1 MLINKNDG
9 YINKNIEIT
18 DLLVNRLFYS
28 EDYILGSI
36 INIMTSILEDNL
48 IEDRYHL
55 IDKII
60 MYLKAILRDIENT
73 NIKREY
79 DIQFIDRTYY
89 ASKLAKVVN
98 DTVIKEGKVVPKT
111 IEDWK
116 KYSLGNPLR
125 DIQNLWK

>member
-1 MLINKNDG
+1 
-9 YINKNIEIT
+9 
-18 DLLVNRLFYS
+18 
-28 EDYILGSI
+28 I

-73 NIKREY
+73 NIREY